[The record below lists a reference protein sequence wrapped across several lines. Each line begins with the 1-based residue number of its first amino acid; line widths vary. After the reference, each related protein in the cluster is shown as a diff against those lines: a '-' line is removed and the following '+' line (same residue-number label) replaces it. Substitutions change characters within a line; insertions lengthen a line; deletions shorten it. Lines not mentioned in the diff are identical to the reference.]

1 MPVYGR
7 RSFLAFMFRA
17 RVYVPARER
26 AWDGG
31 GGGGGDDDDEGE
43 ELARDFY

>member
-17 RVYVPARER
+17 RVYEPARER
-26 AWDGG
+26 AGDG